1 VQQVVGIHSHTGPGG
16 APGVH
21 TARFRTG
28 FKGTTLL
35 AVGEPEAPA
44 GATVC
49 ATSEAAALRTLSFPF
64 PDPKKAAQVAPFEVE
79 GMVPYDIDASVVSH
93 EPLAG
98 TDGGARLLVAVA
110 PHGHVA
116 ELVEAHGGADRPQ
129 VIVPEAFALFAFAQ
143 RLALDGPGA
152 GAAPVLAVDVRA
164 GRMLLVGMDG
174 ARWLGSRCVTAEW
187 DPAADPLAPAS
198 AVAALRRAAQSLYLE
213 AEVRPERIVVT
224 GQGTGPG
231 GAPGPEA
238 VEALAKGLG
247 LEAVPF
253 EAAAEGL
260 ADLTGG
266 RIEPG
271 PLAVAAVA
279 VGAGLAAV
287 DGRRR
292 MNLRAGP
299 FALFKEDEGRI
310 VRRVAGVGL
319 GVLLVLIVAW
329 ADGQV
334 RYGAAQGR
342 LEAAKAGLE
351 EQYRA
356 VFPGATRVVDPV
368 VQARNQLKSLTARSL
383 LFGGGDATPLGV
395 LDAVSRAIPEDLVI
409 DVLEFS
415 VEGGRVRMEAEAASF
430 DAIDQINARL
440 AQRPEFAEVRVSDA
454 KASAKENRVKFR
466 VSATLSEGI

>member
-1 VQQVVGIHSHTGPGG
+1 MQQIVGIHTHTGPGG
-16 APGVH
+16 APVVH

-28 FKGTTLL
+28 FKGSALL
-35 AVGEPEAPA
+35 AVGEPEAPP

-49 ATSEAAALRTLSFPF
+49 ATSDAAALRTLSFPF

-116 ELVEAHGGADRPQ
+116 ELVEAHGGGDRPQ

-143 RLALDGPGA
+143 RLTLDGP
-152 GAAPVLAVDVRA
+152 APALAVDVRA
-164 GRMLLVGMDG
+164 GRLLLVGMD
-174 ARWLGSRCVTAEW
+174 ATRWLGSRCVTTEW
-187 DPAADPLAPAS
+187 DPAADPLPPAS
-198 AVAALRRAAQSLYLE
+198 AVAALRRAAQSLFLE
-213 AEVRPERIVVT
+213 TETRPERIVVT
-224 GQGTGPG
+224 GQGTGPD

-247 LEAVPF
+247 LDAVPL
-253 EAAAEGL
+253 EAAAAGL
-260 ADLTGG
+260 ADLAGG
-266 RIEPG
+266 RVEPG

-279 VGAGLAAV
+279 VGAGLAAA

-334 RYGAAQGR
+334 RYNAAQGR
-342 LEAAKAGLE
+342 LEAAKDGLE
-351 EQYRA
+351 AQYRA

-368 VQARNQLKSLTARSL
+368 VQARNQLKSLSARSL
-383 LFGGGDATPLGV
+383 LFGGGDTTPLGV
-395 LDAVSRAIPEDLVI
+395 LDAVSRAIPKDLVI

-415 VEGGRVRMEAEAASF
+415 VEGGRVRMEAEAVSF

-440 AQRPEFAEVRVSDA
+440 AARPEFTEVRVSDA

-466 VSATLSEGI
+466 VSATLSEGV